1 MTSEFNTK
9 IADYWPTA
17 NGYDPA
23 KRTPMCEQY
32 ERQLVQ
38 VLAVFLA
45 SEQSSHRLNE
55 TVSLTLRRL
64 STHIHSQYGLD
75 LNQFDG
81 LEWDDIEFDL
91 YNAVD
96 RALNYGAGPYELAAS
111 TKAAA
116 ILVEQGGVDG
126 LVEETN
132 RRNAPMENLS

>member
-1 MTSEFNTK
+1 
-9 IADYWPTA
+9 
-17 NGYDPA
+17 
-23 KRTPMCEQY
+23 MCEQY
-32 ERQLVQ
+32 ERQLVHA
-38 VLAVFLA
+38 LDFSAT
-45 SEQSSHRLNE
+45 EQSSHRLNE

-81 LEWDDIEFDL
+81 LEWDDIEFDI

-116 ILVEQGGVDG
+116 ILVEEVGLDG